1 MDFPLHRMLGVEFP
15 RPAFSHCRD
24 LVASVGRS
32 GGFGVF
38 GAAACTQPE
47 TEPTWIEARV
57 DGKLYGVDLLI
68 PEDLSNRTGADAAL
82 IRNRR
87 LRWRNA

>member
-1 MDFPLHRMLGVEFP
+1 V
-15 RPAFSHCRD
+15 
-24 LVASVGRS
+24 VASVGRS

-38 GAAACTQPE
+38 GAAAGTTGQPE

-57 DGKLYGVDLLI
+57 DGKLHGVDLLF
-68 PEDLSNRTGADAAL
+68 PEDLSNRAGADAAL